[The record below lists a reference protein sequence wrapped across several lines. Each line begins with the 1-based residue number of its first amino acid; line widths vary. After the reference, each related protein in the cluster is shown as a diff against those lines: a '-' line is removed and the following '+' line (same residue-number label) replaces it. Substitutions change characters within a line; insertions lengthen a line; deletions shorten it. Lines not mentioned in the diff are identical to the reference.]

1 MSREEVYLMRYCT
14 RHPVY
19 NCIRLTIP
27 IADIYQANRVL
38 DFLIVAPYGARHR
51 VLESIS
57 ESGIPQ
63 TQDLLL
69 HASCQ
74 GDMWQSVGL
83 S

>member
-1 MSREEVYLMRYCT
+1 MRYCT
-14 RHPVY
+14 RHSVY
-19 NCIRLTIP
+19 NNIRLTIL
-27 IADIYQANRVL
+27 ITDIYQANRVFDL
-38 DFLIVAPYGARHR
+38 FIVAPNGARYR
-51 VLESIS
+51 VLEGIS

-74 GDMWQSVGL
+74 GDMRESVGL